1 MEKKRILVV
10 DDEAGFTRLLKLAL
24 RTYEIREEN
33 DPTRALQAA
42 LEFRPD
48 LVLLDVIMPEVDG
61 VALASRIRSDTSLA
75 HVPIVFVTASV
86 SPVQAQAE
94 RQIRGFPFLPKPVGL
109 DEILSCIEEQLA
121 AAA

>member
-61 VALASRIRSDTSLA
+61 VALASRIRGDTSLA

-86 SPVQAQAE
+86 SPDQAQAE
-94 RQIRGFPFLPKPVGL
+94 RQIRGFPYLPKPVGL
-109 DEILSCIEEQLA
+109 DAILECIEEQLA

>member
-42 LEFRPD
+42 LEAGSFYSRHNPS
-48 LVLLDVIMPEVDG
+48 VLINMDPHNRRGCICCQAYYPFVG
-61 VALASRIRSDTSLA
+61 SL
-75 HVPIVFVTASV
+75 
-86 SPVQAQAE
+86 
-94 RQIRGFPFLPKPVGL
+94 GL
-109 DEILSCIEEQLA
+109 
-121 AAA
+121 